1 VRGAAAGVGHQVL
14 LLQVDPLLDRFH
26 ANPRVAGMRPGR
38 CGDGECVH
46 YRTVPTYGGRLARKE
61 ADAGRGATFSRT
73 SHRAN
78 SRGRAARRRRSR
90 GCLRRDSVTQESAW
104 DTPSKATAL
113 GRCPGVRWRSPRRA
127 GAEAATRKEAEL
139 SVRSRIGRRSE
150 QLAAEERSR
159 RLARLVGPP
168 LIAISASEAV
178 NLDVVREQY
187 RFDSYLDGSVV
198 FVAGLSLV
206 HGHNRWS
213 SGWPVVLTLTGW
225 AAMLGGLVRMFAPRA
240 ETGQAGPSSYAGIAV
255 PFGVGVFLTV
265 KGYARGSHGA

>member
-1 VRGAAAGVGHQVL
+1 MEG
-14 LLQVDPLLDRFH
+14 
-26 ANPRVAGMRPGR
+26 
-38 CGDGECVH
+38 
-46 YRTVPTYGGRLARKE
+46 
-61 ADAGRGATFSRT
+61 
-73 SHRAN
+73 
-78 SRGRAARRRRSR
+78 
-90 GCLRRDSVTQESAW
+90 
-104 DTPSKATAL
+104 
-113 GRCPGVRWRSPRRA
+113 
-127 GAEAATRKEAEL
+127 EL

-159 RLARLVGPP
+159 RLARLVGPA

-240 ETGQAGPSSYAGIAV
+240 EPGQAVLVRRDRGSVRGRRLPDRQGLRAGIAR
-255 PFGVGVFLTV
+255 GVGRGPSRPARRRRRGPVGRRGATSRSWSGPMPTLTRASRLTAAV
-265 KGYARGSHGA
+265 PGRRPACSSHDRITGARSRVVIPISVATRRCLRRPSTTLPPAARTL

>member
-1 VRGAAAGVGHQVL
+1 
-14 LLQVDPLLDRFH
+14 
-26 ANPRVAGMRPGR
+26 
-38 CGDGECVH
+38 
-46 YRTVPTYGGRLARKE
+46 
-61 ADAGRGATFSRT
+61 
-73 SHRAN
+73 
-78 SRGRAARRRRSR
+78 
-90 GCLRRDSVTQESAW
+90 
-104 DTPSKATAL
+104 
-113 GRCPGVRWRSPRRA
+113 
-127 GAEAATRKEAEL
+127 L